1 MQLNPI
7 KNIIW
12 LWALFFF
19 VSLTYVQ
26 GRIGLGPGA
35 QEWDYVEVR
44 EGAHLFYWLLYTT
57 ANVTRF
63 TQRPLVIWL
72 QGGPGVASSGGGVFE
87 QLGPIDI
94 EGRARES
101 SWVRHMNVLF
111 VDSPVG
117 TGFAYVEEHGRYA
130 RNNRQ
135 IALDLVQLMKQ
146 FLDKYP
152 AFQNVPLH
160 IFSESY
166 GGKMAPE
173 FALELHL
180 AKRSGRLNCQLK
192 SVVVGNPWTSP
203 LDSVLSYAPFL
214 LQAGIVDDDGYR
226 RISRL
231 AGELAGLVYSEK
243 WLRALMKAS
252 EVQEEIA
259 SSSGGVFI
267 YNTQRRVHVDE
278 VYRYGEDP
286 KMSHFVRTNV
296 TRALG
301 LEKMPVWMEQ
311 NSTVFERLG
320 YDIFKP
326 ANHIVARLLEET
338 PIRVGIY
345 SGILDLLC
353 ATPGTVSWIRRLK
366 WARRSE
372 YARAPRTAF
381 RIDGMLEGYEKHGG
395 RLSMFWVF
403 RAGHLVQQ
411 ENPAAMGYI
420 LKYFTNYG

>member
-7 KNIIW
+7 KNNIW
-12 LWALFFF
+12 VWALCLFI
-19 VSLTYVQ
+19 SLTCVQ
-26 GRIGLGPGA
+26 GRVGLGPGD

-63 TQRPLVIWL
+63 AERPLVIWL
-72 QGGPGVASSGGGVFE
+72 QGGPGVASTGSGVFE

-94 EGRARES
+94 EGKTRES
-101 SWVRHMNVLF
+101 SWVRHVNVLF

-117 TGFAYVEEHGRYA
+117 TGFAYVENHGRYA

-146 FLDKYP
+146 FLAKYP
-152 AFQNVPLH
+152 EFRSVPLH

-180 AKRSGRLNCQLK
+180 AKKRGRLDCQLK

-203 LDSVLSYAPFL
+203 LDSILSYAPFL

-231 AGELAGLVYSEK
+231 AGELAALVYAEK

-259 SSSGGVFI
+259 ESGGGVFI

-286 KMSHFVRTNV
+286 QMSHFIRSNV
-296 TRALG
+296 TQALG
-301 LEKMPVWMEQ
+301 LAKMPVWMEQ

-320 YDIFKP
+320 QDIFKP
-326 ANHIVARLLEET
+326 ANHIVTRLLEET
-338 PIRVGIY
+338 PIQVGIY

-353 ATPGTVSWIRRLK
+353 ATPGTVSWISRLK
-366 WARRSE
+366 WSRRSE
-372 YARAPRTAF
+372 YAKAPRTAI
-381 RIDGMLEGYEKHGG
+381 RIDGILEGYEKHGG

>member
-1 MQLNPI
+1 MQLNLT

-12 LWALFFF
+12 VCALC
-19 VSLTYVQ
+19 VMISYIVP
-26 GRIGLGPGA
+26 GRVGLGSGVE
-35 QEWDYVEVR
+35 EWDYVEVR

-57 ANVTRF
+57 ANVTSF
-63 TQRPLVIWL
+63 TERPLVVWL
-72 QGGPGVASSGGGVFE
+72 QGEPGVASTGSGIFE
-87 QLGPIDI
+87 QLGPTNI
-94 EGRARES
+94 EGRARQS
-101 SWVRHMNVLF
+101 SWVQHVNVLF
-111 VDSPVG
+111 
-117 TGFAYVEEHGRYA
+117 VEEHGRYA

-135 IALDLVQLMKQ
+135 IALDLVQLMEQ
-146 FLDKYP
+146 FLKKYP
-152 AFQNVPLH
+152 AFRTVPLH

-180 AKRSGRLNCQLK
+180 AKKRGRLDCQLK
-192 SVVVGNPWTSP
+192 SVAVGNPWTSP

-231 AGELAGLVYSEK
+231 AGELAGLVYAEM

-252 EVQEEIA
+252 EVQEEI
-259 SSSGGVFI
+259 SSSAGGVFI

-286 KMSHFVRTNV
+286 KMSHFMRSNV

-301 LEKMPVWMEQ
+301 LAKMPVWMEQ

-320 YDIFKP
+320 QDIFKP
-326 ANHIVARLLEET
+326 SNHKVNRNLLLEET
-338 PIRVGIY
+338 PIQVGLC
-345 SGILDLLC
+345 SGILDLFC

-366 WARRSE
+366 WTRRSE
-372 YARAPRTAF
+372 YAKAPRTAF
-381 RIDGMLEGYEKHGG
+381 RIEGMLEGYEKHGG
-395 RLSMFWVF
+395 RLSMMMQ
-403 RAGHLVQQ
+403 ANLGKNL
-411 ENPAAMGYI
+411 
-420 LKYFTNYG
+420 

>member
-1 MQLNPI
+1 MRLNLN
-7 KNIIW
+7 KNNIW
-12 LWALFFF
+12 VWAQCFFI
-19 VSLTYVQ
+19 SLTSVQ
-26 GRIGLGPGA
+26 GRVDLGLGL

-57 ANVTRF
+57 ANVTHF
-63 TQRPLVIWL
+63 TERPLVIWL
-72 QGGPGVASSGGGVFE
+72 QGGPGVASTGSGIFE
-87 QLGPIDI
+87 QLGPVDI
-94 EGRARES
+94 NGNPRES

-117 TGFAYVEEHGRYA
+117 TGFAYVEKHGRYA
-130 RNNRQ
+130 RTNRQ
-135 IALDLVQLMKQ
+135 IALDLVQLIKH
-146 FLDKYP
+146 FLNKYP
-152 AFQNVPLH
+152 IFKSVPLH

-173 FALELHL
+173 FALELYL
-180 AKRSGRLNCQLK
+180 AKKKGQVDCNLK

-214 LQAGIVDDDGYR
+214 LQAGVVDDNGYH

-231 AGELAGLVYSEK
+231 AGELATLVYDEK
-243 WLRALMKAS
+243 WLHALMKAS
-252 EVQEEIA
+252 EVQEEI
-259 SSSGGVFI
+259 SVSGAGVFI
-267 YNTQRRVHVDE
+267 YNIQKRVHKDE

-286 KMSHFVRTNV
+286 QMSQFLRFNV
-296 TRALG
+296 TQALG
-301 LEKMPVWMEQ
+301 LSNMPVWMEQ

-320 YDIFKP
+320 RDIFKP
-326 ANHIVARLLEET
+326 ASNIVTKLLDET
-338 PIRVGIY
+338 PIQVGIY

-353 ATPGTVSWIRRLK
+353 ATPGTVRWISRLK
-366 WARRSE
+366 WGRKSE
-372 YARAPRTAF
+372 YAKAPRTAV